1 MTPEFANIVV
11 NTALICGFVIAIVLF
26 IIWNIIILISKK
38 NTKFIPM
45 TKGMYESLKIIN
57 SCILP
62 FIILVYALLVK
73 TSTGDHHYGLV
84 VIANV
89 SSAKVILDMILFTY
103 SYIWHKKNDKEI

>member
-1 MTPEFANIVV
+1 MTSEYINIIV
-11 NTALICGFVIAIVLF
+11 NTVLVCGIVLAVVLF
-26 IIWNIIILISKK
+26 IIWNIVILISKK

-45 TKGMYESLKIIN
+45 SNGMYKSLKILN

-62 FIILVYALLVK
+62 FIILIYALLVK
-73 TSTGDHHYGLV
+73 TSSGDHHYGLV
-84 VIANV
+84 VMANV